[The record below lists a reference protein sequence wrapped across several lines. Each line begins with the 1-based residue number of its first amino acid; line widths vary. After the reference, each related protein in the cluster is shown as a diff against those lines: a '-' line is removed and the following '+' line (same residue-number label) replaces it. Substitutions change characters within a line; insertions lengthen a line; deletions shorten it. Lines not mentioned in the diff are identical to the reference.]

1 MIKKA
6 EKETPAMW
14 ASNNRWRRH
23 RRRPHARGMTLIE
36 LLVVMTILGLLA
48 GLFPLAMQRVI
59 PARRLAAAAQTL
71 TVQLRDLQSQSA
83 LHGEPLQLRLEPS
96 GFSVQQAGADDAT
109 HIRWTQIEATLRAS
123 PLSQPIHTITMYPDG
138 SSTGGEFELTSGSH
152 LTVITVSPLTSHVRQ
167 VR

>member
-1 MIKKA
+1 
-6 EKETPAMW
+6 MW
-14 ASNNRWRRH
+14 ASNNRWCRGQ
-23 RRRPHARGMTLIE
+23 HARGMTLIE

-71 TVQLRDLQSQSA
+71 TVQLRDLQSEAA
-83 LHGEPLQLRLEPS
+83 LHGQPLQLTLEPS
-96 GFSVQQAGADDAT
+96 GYSAQHAAGAEAT

-123 PLSQPIHTITMYPDG
+123 PLSQPIHAITMYPDG
-138 SSTGGEFELTSGSH
+138 SSTGGEFELTIGSH
-152 LTVITVSPLTSHVRQ
+152 RAVITVSPLTGHVRH